1 MLLFPQNGC
10 EDHRCRTRLKETSI
24 NPLQFIQEAL
34 HPSLHTA
41 HMRLGGIL
49 TFLPRILTVLSK
61 TETFT
66 EKKKN
71 NKNKNNTKT
80 TTKGYYLYV
89 VGKESSDRRNRN
101 SNNAHHLD
109 GHYNPQLTEMWKLC
123 LPTQSWTELWSTYFF
138 YHAFRGSDEL
148 ENWKS

>member
-66 EKKKN
+66 EKKKKN

-109 GHYNPQLTEMWKLC
+109 GHYNPQLTEMWK
-123 LPTQSWTELWSTYFF
+123 
-138 YHAFRGSDEL
+138 
-148 ENWKS
+148 

>member
-66 EKKKN
+66 EKKK
-71 NKNKNNTKT
+71 KPTKT
-80 TTKGYYLYV
+80 ATKGYYLYV
-89 VGKESSDRRNRN
+89 VGK
-101 SNNAHHLD
+101 
-109 GHYNPQLTEMWKLC
+109 
-123 LPTQSWTELWSTYFF
+123 
-138 YHAFRGSDEL
+138 FRQ
-148 ENWKS
+148 KK